1 MFALPRDL
9 SASHQQSFLA
19 MSFLDSWFSRLI
31 RSILMSS
38 SVLKVLTV
46 SVPLTHPTAQ
56 AHRRSLLHGFKPI
69 ISDTLPSSSEPS
81 KGLRPR
87 DGADSIWICWF
98 CYIPSVSFHFLLHGP
113 PSNSSSWSH
122 LRTNTLDI
130 CALMLLPAA
139 PQCSPCATNSH
150 LNVSVA
156 TSAVQACCAS
166 D

>member
-38 SVLKVLTV
+38 SVLKVITV

-98 CYIPSVSFHFLLHGP
+98 CYIPSVSFHFLPFPSPRPSIQLIQLIP
-113 PSNSSSWSH
+113 PTDEHTGHLCVDAPSSG
-122 LRTNTLDI
+122 
-130 CALMLLPAA
+130 A
-139 PQCSPCATNSH
+139 PVLAMRDQ
-150 LNVSVA
+150 
-156 TSAVQACCAS
+156 
-166 D
+166 